1 MTSSVTSTKKKKPFL
16 NKLTKLPLPQVMKR
30 SIATLLS
37 ILVLV
42 IGLAPDVQA
51 DSASAI
57 KSRMASRLS
66 QVVSLKKSGAIGEN
80 NQGYLAARSSLSAAN
95 ATIVKVENSDRKSVY
110 QLIAA
115 KTKSSATQV
124 GKTRASSI
132 RKSAAKGTWIQL
144 ANGTWKK
151 V

>member
-1 MTSSVTSTKKKKPFL
+1 
-16 NKLTKLPLPQVMKR
+16 MKR
-30 SIATLLS
+30 SITTLLS

-51 DSASAI
+51 DSASVI
-57 KSRMASRLS
+57 KSRMENRLT
-66 QVVSLKKSGAIGEN
+66 QVVSLKMSESIGEN
-80 NQGYLAARSSLSAAN
+80 NQGYLAARSSLSATNTAL
-95 ATIVKVENSDRKSVY
+95 VKAENSDRKSVY

-115 KTKSSATQV
+115 KTKSTATIV

-132 RKSAAKGTWIQL
+132 RESAAKGSWVQL